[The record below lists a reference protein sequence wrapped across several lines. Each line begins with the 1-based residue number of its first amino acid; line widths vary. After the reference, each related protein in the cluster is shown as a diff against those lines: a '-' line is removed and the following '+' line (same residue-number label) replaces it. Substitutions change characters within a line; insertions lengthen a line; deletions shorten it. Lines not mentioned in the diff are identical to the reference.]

1 MLHQVLFATHGI
13 FVGVHRLSNCGP
25 GRRSGPT
32 ACEILVHQAGIKPA
46 SAALEG
52 RFLTTGRSG
61 KSQQAD
67 SLLLSHQG
75 SPYPQAFHQNAIQPE
90 FKIFI
95 LLRIVSAKL
104 FCLEDWF
111 CHPPPISCTRE
122 GGHSPRFPKTF
133 SAPPQFPSF
142 KASPPLRI
150 QCPSSILL
158 TLSFTVVHQRSS
170 LFHWNFEIESYRLC
184 PLFELLY
191 PCLENSMDIGAWQ
204 LQSVGLWRV
213 GHDWA
218 CTLMLHL

>member
-1 MLHQVLFATHGI
+1 MWDI
-13 FVGVHRLSNCGP
+13 SSP
-25 GRRSGPT
+25 GRDQTRFCCTGRQ
-32 ACEILVHQAGIKPA
+32 ILNHCTIREVPA
-46 SAALEG
+46 G
-52 RFLTTGRSG
+52 RFITVEPPGKPLPSSLSSKCYSARIQNLHLT
-61 KSQQAD
+61 QD
-67 SLLLSHQG
+67 S
-75 SPYPQAFHQNAIQPE
+75 
-90 FKIFI
+90 
-95 LLRIVSAKL
+95 
-104 FCLEDWF
+104 FCQVVLPWRWF

-184 PLFELLY
+184 PLFELQY

-218 CTLMLHL
+218 CTLILHL

>member
-25 GRRSGPT
+25 GRLSGPT

-104 FCLEDWF
+104 FCLEDDF
-111 CHPPPISCTRE
+111 AIHHQFHAPGRVATPPDFQKLSQRP
-122 GGHSPRFPKTF
+122 
-133 SAPPQFPSF
+133 PSF
-142 KASPPLRI
+142 PHLKH
-150 QCPSSILL
+150 LL
-158 TLSFTVVHQRSS
+158 L
-170 LFHWNFEIESYRLC
+170 
-184 PLFELLY
+184 
-191 PCLENSMDIGAWQ
+191 
-204 LQSVGLWRV
+204 
-213 GHDWA
+213 
-218 CTLMLHL
+218 